1 MTTTM
6 MMMMMTKELS
16 LAATAAA
23 PVTTLGQMG
32 TEDVAAIQVKLPAR

>member
-1 MTTTM
+1 MT
-6 MMMMMTKELS
+6 MMTKELF

-32 TEDVAAIQVKLPAR
+32 TEDVAAVQVTRPAR